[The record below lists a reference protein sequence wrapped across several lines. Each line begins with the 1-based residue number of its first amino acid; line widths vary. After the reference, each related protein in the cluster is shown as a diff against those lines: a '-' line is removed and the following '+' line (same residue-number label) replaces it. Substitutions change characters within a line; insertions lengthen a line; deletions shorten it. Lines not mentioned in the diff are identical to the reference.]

1 MTDSE
6 LTSKKAAN
14 NDTVNNKNGSRPT
27 GLEKV
32 TAAVLAAAHVR
43 PGDLVIDLARLERAA
58 RDRSLS
64 GIEVLARPIDC
75 LALPACSA
83 DLIVTSYA
91 LHRLRDADKQ
101 RLVFAAYHW
110 LKPGG
115 TFVVADMMFGRG
127 TTSRDRAIIKSKVR
141 VLARRGLGGWWRIAK
156 NGCRYLVRVRE
167 HPVSIS
173 AWTAMFAGAGF
184 TGITASSIVNEAG
197 LVSGHRP
204 AEPAE
209 PGG

>member
-43 PGDLVIDLARLERAA
+43 PGDLVIDLGCGAGLVSLPLAERGARVLAVDASQILLARLERAA

-101 RLVFAAYHW
+101 RLVVAAYHW

-127 TTSRDRAIIKSKVR
+127 TTSR
-141 VLARRGLGGWWRIAK
+141 
-156 NGCRYLVRVRE
+156 
-167 HPVSIS
+167 
-173 AWTAMFAGAGF
+173 
-184 TGITASSIVNEAG
+184 
-197 LVSGHRP
+197 
-204 AEPAE
+204 
-209 PGG
+209 